1 MPVGIFE
8 LAHGSLNTEPSFEQR
23 LGIPLTA
30 LFIEEIAAIDMDGAG
45 EPSDR
50 VCNRMDDVVPEWL
63 RGGRSRSTV
72 RDIDTEGL
80 IVDLSGS

>member
-45 EPSDR
+45 EPSVRWPRLFGQILRLDKWI
-50 VCNRMDDVVPEWL
+50 VC
-63 RGGRSRSTV
+63 RG
-72 RDIDTEGL
+72 
-80 IVDLSGS
+80 